1 MNACM
6 YACMPA
12 CSCMHVC
19 LLRVG
24 NFRSQPAAGDTA
36 VSNWKIVLTPVRAVQ
51 GMMRPSMTQP
61 PPPPTDEAAVAKLE
75 PGVTPGKGSKW
86 KNVFHAV
93 KAVDDMK
100 CHAGVGGEGSHS
112 EVEEGGAGDSGDS
125 PGPAGKAK
133 WKTAVTAVKTAN
145 GMQHS
150 LSWMKKEEQQDHTAD
165 FVGVELWDF
174 VCETAELIYVPQK
187 QRELIFSYA
196 TPFYNRGMRSGHLVE
211 MGKAIESVFRHTLP
225 FDQYG
230 EKQRAAWEWLWS
242 NISHTL
248 GHELDVLEKD
258 WNVLVLESWQLIQQR
273 ADVDALGHDFW
284 KRLNDIAPDQTH
296 VFRRPLKMWGHLLHH
311 IVNMLVVSISSPDT
325 FFDQIFQL
333 TVRHI
338 RYGVRPHYL
347 PPFGQAFMETFEQIL
362 KEEWTVETHQA
373 WQELWK
379 RAADSMMRGLNFGG
393 SPLVHA
399 LVDGSVDH
407 LRYSSKAL
415 TNFMLGTL

>member
-1 MNACM
+1 VTVGKGFKWKAVLNA
-6 YACMPA
+6 
-12 CSCMHVC
+12 
-19 LLRVG
+19 
-24 NFRSQPAAGDTA
+24 
-36 VSNWKIVLTPVRAVQ
+36 VRAV
-51 GMMRPSMTQP
+51 
-61 PPPPTDEAAVAKLE
+61 DEMK
-75 PGVTPGKGSKW
+75 SQ
-86 KNVFHAV
+86 
-93 KAVDDMK
+93 VDTNP
-100 CHAGVGGEGSHS
+100 
-112 EVEEGGAGDSGDS
+112 GDSDDS
-125 PGPAGKAK
+125 PTSAGGGPSLPDPSDDRSPESQGNGNAHAGKAK
-133 WKTAVTAVKTAN
+133 WKTALTSVKTAN
-145 GMQHS
+145 GLQRH
-150 LSWMKKEEQQDHTAD
+150 LSETKQGQQPEDHTAD
-165 FVGVELWDF
+165 FVGLELWDF
-174 VCETAELIYVPQK
+174 LCETAELIFVPQK

-230 EKQRAAWEWLWS
+230 EKQRAAWKWLWS

-273 ADVDALGHDFW
+273 ADVDALGQDFW
-284 KRLNDIAPDQTH
+284 KRLNDISPDQTH

-311 IVNMLVVSISSPDT
+311 IVNTLILSISSPDT

-347 PPFGQAFMETFEQIL
+347 PPFGQAVMETFEHIL
-362 KEEWTVETHQA
+362 QEQWTAETHQA

-407 LRYSSKAL
+407 LRYSSTAL
-415 TNFMLGTL
+415 KKNHVGYAVRAL